1 MLVSLTFKQVREE
14 GLPAWRED
22 HLLYSPVLDMI
33 LTAELRDGDDRLD
46 VRSSSLRGDEP
57 DTRIG
62 WHHLRECRCA
72 CCHDARDLLVHD
84 DVWQQASSTSAARRR

>member
-1 MLVSLTFKQVREE
+1 MLVSLTFLQVREA

-22 HLLYSPVLDMI
+22 NLLYSPVLDCI
-33 LTAELRDGDDRLD
+33 LSATIREDDGRLD

-57 DTRIG
+57 DLRDG

-72 CCHDARDLLVHD
+72 RCHDARQAVVHD
-84 DVWQQASSTSAARRR
+84 DVWQRASSATAARR